1 MSKHVW
7 VQARLVNFALE
18 RAAARLPAQAAPS
31 RALVMSLLRGRPQVQ
46 AEASRR
52 SSEVALRDCAAPA
65 GGNDHNDVPIRRS
78 EPPDPEGPDA
88 AEVCDPRARPNWPP
102 GGACASMSW
111 EEQLTAPGLSE
122 ALEAAGRGQLQRE
135 GGTSET
141 AANPRRPSTR
151 PVSIYTI

>member
-18 RAAARLPAQAAPS
+18 RAAARLPAKAALS
-31 RALVMSLLRGRPQVQ
+31 RALVMSLLRGRPQIQ
-46 AEASRR
+46 AEVSRR
-52 SSEVALRDCAAPA
+52 RSAVALRDRVAPA
-65 GGNDHNDVPIRRS
+65 GGNDHNDVPIHRS
-78 EPPDPEGPDA
+78 EPPEPEGPDA
-88 AEVCDPRARPNWPP
+88 AEVCDPRARPNGPP

-135 GGTSET
+135 GGSPET
-141 AANPRRPSTR
+141 VAKPGCPSAS
-151 PVSIYTI
+151 PVSLYTI